1 MKRLALLIVLW
12 GAPALAQGVGAQGAG
27 AQGVG
32 DLDRLYAS
40 RDWRGVSERMRLA
53 NSEADARTTLQWA
66 AAKTLD
72 GAPHVVALAYA
83 DLLWRIGQGR
93 GDEAMRHEGAVVTL
107 YALALAAVDG
117 AACVDRT
124 AVEAR
129 VNQIL
134 AAAGPRI
141 AYLRGLAAEK
151 RADVKARVST
161 LEQTTFLGRP
171 QDSDVCRAGSAEI
184 ARQLRTPGTEVIE
197 HPLRPGQAAR
207 TLDIKPGPSYT
218 PQLHPPQ
225 EARVRREVQRRQRLP
240 ALLADLLPG

>member
-1 MKRLALLIVLW
+1 MKRLALLLALW
-12 GAPALAQGVGAQGAG
+12 AGPAFAQGPGAPGN
-27 AQGVG
+27 G

-53 NSEADARTTLQWA
+53 NSEVEARATLQWA
-66 AAKTLD
+66 AGKTLD

-117 AACVDRT
+117 AACVDRS

-141 AYLRGLAAEK
+141 AYLRGLPVEA
-151 RADVKARVST
+151 RADAKRRVST
-161 LEQTTFLGRP
+161 LEQTTFLRRP
-171 QDSDVCRAGSAEI
+171 EDSDVCRAGSGEI
-184 ARQLRTPGTEVIE
+184 SRQLRTPGTEIVE
-197 HPLRPGQAAR
+197 HPLQPGQVSR
-207 TLDIKPGPSYT
+207 TLDIKPGPSYR
-218 PQLHPPQ
+218 PQLHPPP
-225 EARVRREVQRRQRLP
+225 EARVRREVQRQQRLP
-240 ALLADLLPG
+240 ALLADLVPG

>member
-1 MKRLALLIVLW
+1 MKRFAFLLALWI
-12 GAPALAQGVGAQGAG
+12 APAFAHPAFAQGNA
-27 AQGVG
+27 
-32 DLDRLYAS
+32 DLDRLYAA

-53 NSEADARTTLQWA
+53 NTDAEARATLQWA

-93 GDEAMRHEGAVVTL
+93 GDEALRHESAVTTL

-117 AACVDRT
+117 AACVDRS

-141 AYLRGLAAEK
+141 AYLRGLPAEA
-151 RADVKARVST
+151 RADAKRRVST

-171 QDSDVCRAGSAEI
+171 EDSDVCRAGSGEI
-184 ARQLRTPGTEVIE
+184 GRQLRTPGTEIVE
-197 HPLRPGQAAR
+197 HPLQPGQATR
-207 TLDIKPGPSYT
+207 TLDIRPGPSYR
-218 PQLHPPQ
+218 PQLHPPP
-225 EARVRREVQRRQRLP
+225 EARVRREVQRQQRLP
-240 ALLADLLPG
+240 ALLADLVPG

>member
-1 MKRLALLIVLW
+1 MTRFVRLLAPLLALW
-12 GAPALAQGVGAQGAG
+12 AGAALAQGPAASGTGE
-27 AQGVG
+27 
-32 DLDRLYAS
+32 LDRLYAA

-53 NSEADARTTLQWA
+53 NSEAEARATLQWA
-66 AAKTLD
+66 AGKTME

-117 AACVDRT
+117 AACVDRS

-141 AYLRGLAAEK
+141 AFLRGLPAEA
-151 RADVKARVST
+151 RADAKRRVST
-161 LEQTTFLGRP
+161 LEQTTFLRRP
-171 QDSDVCRAGSAEI
+171 EDSDVCRAGQGEI
-184 ARQLRTPGTEVIE
+184 SRQLRTPGTEIVE
-197 HPLRPGQAAR
+197 HPLQPGQVSR
-207 TLDIKPGPSYT
+207 TMDIRPGPSYR
-218 PQLHPPQ
+218 PQLHPPP
-225 EARVRREVQRRQRLP
+225 EARVRREVQRQQRLP
-240 ALLADLLPG
+240 ALLADLVPG